1 VQTGSDNTRL
11 LEVLVFLADL
21 HDAATLN
28 EVWDAWTS
36 RGNAP
41 IRAYV
46 QAGLSAGCLVGMVVT
61 AAVPRPPDC

>member
-21 HDAATLN
+21 HVAATLN
-28 EVWDAWTS
+28 ELWDAWTS

-41 IRAYV
+41 IRACV
-46 QAGLSAGCLVGMVVT
+46 QAGLSAGCLVEMVVT